1 MKGLILK
8 DLLNMK
14 SSLKMFTLMVVI
26 YAVVFIPQGNSSFM
40 AGFTI
45 LISTILI
52 VTTMAYDDTAKWDKY
67 ALTMPLTR
75 KDIVLSKYLVM
86 ICFSVIGAVVGVV
99 FTLVAGIF
107 QKNLAILA
115 TLLQVGIILSVALIF
130 GSLLLPLM
138 YKFGVEKARLIM
150 ILCALL
156 PTGVVILLSQFF
168 KNSATPV
175 ISEDL
180 LLGILYAT
188 PIIAIAALV
197 LSFLASVHIYK
208 KKEF

>member
-107 QKNLAILA
+107 QKNLDVLA

-156 PTGVVILLSQFF
+156 PTGVIILLSQFF

-175 ISEDL
+175 ISEEL

-188 PIIAIAALV
+188 PVIAIAALV